1 MTIQLNYL
9 KLWGILLNYNKKKLT
24 PKSIKLNSKNKNY
37 IKIKSKDSKIKI
49 KPLSNKLITQKKKII
64 NS

>member
-1 MTIQLNYL
+1 
-9 KLWGILLNYNKKKLT
+9 LLNYNNKKLT

-49 KPLSNKLITQKKKII
+49 KPLSNKLIT
-64 NS
+64 